1 MERLWAPWR
10 LSYVTGE
17 RPEGCVFC
25 NHLKQ
30 SDEDALIV
38 HRGERSYVVLNL
50 YPFGSGHLMI
60 VPSRHVAAPRRSR
73 TPRSA
78 PSSGS
83 CSTAR
88 SRRSRRHSEPQGH
101 NVGFN
106 LGAAAGAGI
115 ADHLHLHVVP
125 RWSGDYNFMPVLAD
139 VRVMPQYLAETRAAL
154 VAAWPADG
162 APPYHWA
169 HDAGSFGLQGLRRP
183 RHRPGRARRRRR
195 VPHRPRVRRR
205 VRAAARWRSAATCG

>member
-10 LSYVTGE
+10 LSYVTGA

-25 NHLKQ
+25 HHLTQ

-38 HRGERSYVVLNL
+38 HRGEHAYVVLNL

-60 VPSRHVAAPRRSR
+60 VPFRHVAAPGDLNAAER
-73 TPRSA
+73 A
-78 PSSGS
+78 EIWELLDQALAAIEAALG
-83 CSTAR
+83 A
-88 SRRSRRHSEPQGH
+88 HGH

-139 VRVMPQYLAETRAAL
+139 IRVMPQYLAETRAAL
-154 VAAWPADG
+154 VAAWPA
-162 APPYHWA
+162 
-169 HDAGSFGLQGLRRP
+169 
-183 RHRPGRARRRRR
+183 
-195 VPHRPRVRRR
+195 
-205 VRAAARWRSAATCG
+205 

>member
-10 LSYVTGE
+10 VSYVTGA

-25 NHLKQ
+25 NHPSL
-30 SDEDALIV
+30 SDEDALMV
-38 HRGERSYVVLNL
+38 HRGETCFVVLNL

-60 VPSRHVAAPRRSR
+60 VPFRHVASP
-73 TPRSA
+73 
-78 PSSGS
+78 GELN
-83 CSTAR
+83 TAER
-88 SRRSRRHSEPQGH
+88 AEIWELLDKALVAIETALGAQGH

-139 VRVMPQYLAETRAAL
+139 VRVMPQHLAETRTAL
-154 VAAWPADG
+154 VAAWPA
-162 APPYHWA
+162 
-169 HDAGSFGLQGLRRP
+169 
-183 RHRPGRARRRRR
+183 
-195 VPHRPRVRRR
+195 
-205 VRAAARWRSAATCG
+205 

>member
-10 LSYVTGE
+10 VSYVTGS

-25 NHLKQ
+25 NHPSL
-30 SDEDALIV
+30 SDEDALMV
-38 HRGERSYVVLNL
+38 HRGETCFVVLNL

-60 VPSRHVAAPRRSR
+60 VPFRHVASP
-73 TPRSA
+73 
-78 PSSGS
+78 GDLN
-83 CSTAR
+83 TAER
-88 SRRSRRHSEPQGH
+88 AEIWELLDKALAAIETALGAQGH

-139 VRVMPQYLAETRAAL
+139 VRVMPQHLAETRAAL
-154 VAAWPADG
+154 VAAWP
-162 APPYHWA
+162 
-169 HDAGSFGLQGLRRP
+169 S
-183 RHRPGRARRRRR
+183 
-195 VPHRPRVRRR
+195 
-205 VRAAARWRSAATCG
+205 

>member
-38 HRGERSYVVLNL
+38 HRGERAYVVLNL

-60 VPSRHVAAPRRSR
+60 VPTRHVAAPRDLAAEERVELWELLDRSLGAIE
-73 TPRSA
+73 SA
-78 PSSGS
+78 LG
-83 CSTAR
+83 A
-88 SRRSRRHSEPQGH
+88 QGH

-139 VRVMPQYLAETRAAL
+139 IRVMPQYLAETRAAL
-154 VAAWPADG
+154 VAAWP
-162 APPYHWA
+162 
-169 HDAGSFGLQGLRRP
+169 S
-183 RHRPGRARRRRR
+183 
-195 VPHRPRVRRR
+195 
-205 VRAAARWRSAATCG
+205 

>member
-38 HRGERSYVVLNL
+38 HRGERAYVVLNL

-60 VPSRHVAAPRRSR
+60 VPTRHVAAPRDLEPEERVELWELLDRSLEAIE
-73 TPRSA
+73 SA
-78 PSSGS
+78 LG
-83 CSTAR
+83 A
-88 SRRSRRHSEPQGH
+88 QGH

-106 LGAAAGAGI
+106 LGAVAGAGI
-115 ADHLHLHVVP
+115 ADHLHMHVVP

-139 VRVMPQYLAETRAAL
+139 IRVMPQYLAETRAAL
-154 VAAWPADG
+154 VAAWP
-162 APPYHWA
+162 
-169 HDAGSFGLQGLRRP
+169 S
-183 RHRPGRARRRRR
+183 
-195 VPHRPRVRRR
+195 
-205 VRAAARWRSAATCG
+205 

>member
-38 HRGERSYVVLNL
+38 HRGERAYVVLNL

-60 VPSRHVAAPRRSR
+60 VPIRHIAAPRDLEAEERVELWDLLDRSLE
-73 TPRSA
+73 A
-78 PSSGS
+78 IEAALG
-83 CSTAR
+83 A
-88 SRRSRRHSEPQGH
+88 QGH

-115 ADHLHLHVVP
+115 ADHLHMHVVP

-139 VRVMPQYLAETRAAL
+139 IRVMPQYLAETRAAL
-154 VAAWPADG
+154 VAAWP
-162 APPYHWA
+162 
-169 HDAGSFGLQGLRRP
+169 S
-183 RHRPGRARRRRR
+183 
-195 VPHRPRVRRR
+195 
-205 VRAAARWRSAATCG
+205 

>member
-38 HRGERSYVVLNL
+38 HRGERAYVVLNL

-60 VPSRHVAAPRRSR
+60 VPFRHVALPGELNAAERAELWELLDKSL
-73 TPRSA
+73 A
-78 PSSGS
+78 AIEKALG
-83 CSTAR
+83 A
-88 SRRSRRHSEPQGH
+88 QGH

-139 VRVMPQYLAETRAAL
+139 VRVMPQHLAETRAAL
-154 VAAWPADG
+154 VAAWPD
-162 APPYHWA
+162 
-169 HDAGSFGLQGLRRP
+169 
-183 RHRPGRARRRRR
+183 
-195 VPHRPRVRRR
+195 
-205 VRAAARWRSAATCG
+205 

>member
-10 LSYVTGE
+10 LSYVTGA

-25 NHLKQ
+25 NHLTQ

-38 HRGERSYVVLNL
+38 HRGERAYVVLNL

-60 VPSRHVAAPRRSR
+60 VPIRHVAAPRDLEAEERVELWDLLDRSLEAIE
-73 TPRSA
+73 SA
-78 PSSGS
+78 LG
-83 CSTAR
+83 A
-88 SRRSRRHSEPQGH
+88 QGH

-154 VAAWPADG
+154 VAAWP
-162 APPYHWA
+162 
-169 HDAGSFGLQGLRRP
+169 S
-183 RHRPGRARRRRR
+183 
-195 VPHRPRVRRR
+195 
-205 VRAAARWRSAATCG
+205 

>member
-38 HRGERSYVVLNL
+38 HRGERAYVVLNL

-60 VPSRHVAAPRRSR
+60 VPIRHVAAPRDLEAEERAEVWDLLDRSLEAIE
-73 TPRSA
+73 SA
-78 PSSGS
+78 LG
-83 CSTAR
+83 A
-88 SRRSRRHSEPQGH
+88 HGH

-115 ADHLHLHVVP
+115 ADHLHMHVVP

-139 VRVMPQYLAETRAAL
+139 IRVMPQYLAETRAAL
-154 VAAWPADG
+154 VAAWP
-162 APPYHWA
+162 
-169 HDAGSFGLQGLRRP
+169 S
-183 RHRPGRARRRRR
+183 
-195 VPHRPRVRRR
+195 
-205 VRAAARWRSAATCG
+205 

>member
-10 LSYVTGE
+10 VSYVTGA

-25 NHLKQ
+25 NHPSL
-30 SDEDALIV
+30 SDEDALMV
-38 HRGERSYVVLNL
+38 HRGETCFVVLNL

-60 VPSRHVAAPRRSR
+60 VPFRHVASPGDLNTEERAEIWELLDK
-73 TPRSA
+73 A
-78 PSSGS
+78 LVAIE
-83 CSTAR
+83 TALGA
-88 SRRSRRHSEPQGH
+88 QGH

-139 VRVMPQYLAETRAAL
+139 VRVMPQHLAETRTAL
-154 VAAWPADG
+154 VAAWPA
-162 APPYHWA
+162 
-169 HDAGSFGLQGLRRP
+169 
-183 RHRPGRARRRRR
+183 
-195 VPHRPRVRRR
+195 
-205 VRAAARWRSAATCG
+205 

>member
-25 NHLKQ
+25 NHLKL

-38 HRGERSYVVLNL
+38 HRGERAYVVLNL

-60 VPSRHVAAPRRSR
+60 VPTRHVAAPRDLEAEERSELWELLD
-73 TPRSA
+73 RSLEA
-78 PSSGS
+78 IESALG
-83 CSTAR
+83 A
-88 SRRSRRHSEPQGH
+88 QGH

-115 ADHLHLHVVP
+115 ADHLHMHVVP

-139 VRVMPQYLAETRAAL
+139 IRVMPQYLAETRAAL
-154 VAAWPADG
+154 VAAWP
-162 APPYHWA
+162 
-169 HDAGSFGLQGLRRP
+169 S
-183 RHRPGRARRRRR
+183 
-195 VPHRPRVRRR
+195 
-205 VRAAARWRSAATCG
+205 